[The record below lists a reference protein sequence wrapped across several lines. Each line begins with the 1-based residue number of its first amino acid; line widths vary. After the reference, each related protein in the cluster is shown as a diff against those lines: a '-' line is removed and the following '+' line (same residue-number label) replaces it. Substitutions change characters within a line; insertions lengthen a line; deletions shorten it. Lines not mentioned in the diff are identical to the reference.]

1 MATRPASDPV
11 SVPAGIAIFCALALV
26 MGLALLH
33 GASFGV
39 AMVAMSA
46 ALFGSVFLLVRKPRA
61 RD

>member
-11 SVPAGIAIFCALALV
+11 SVPAGIAILCALALV
-26 MGLALLH
+26 TGLALLH

-39 AMVAMSA
+39 AMVAMGA
-46 ALFGSVFLLVRKPRA
+46 ALFGSVLLLVHKPRA